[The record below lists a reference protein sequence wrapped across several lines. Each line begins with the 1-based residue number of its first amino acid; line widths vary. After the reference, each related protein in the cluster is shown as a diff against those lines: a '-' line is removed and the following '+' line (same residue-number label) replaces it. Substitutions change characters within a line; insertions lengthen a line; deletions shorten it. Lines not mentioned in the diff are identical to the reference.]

1 MATNSTNTDASMSKA
16 PAPAQ
21 NGAHTAHS
29 AHTDRIIHVEPPREE
44 DLQPS
49 YARVLKPDQ
58 EDTSSHGWYG
68 AMINTLGAF
77 IGTCGAIPCCI
88 VCPNPYRPVQ
98 QGTVGLVTRFGRF
111 ERAVDPGLVKVNPLS
126 ERLIAIDVKMQIV
139 GK

>member
-1 MATNSTNTDASMSKA
+1 MATNSATSDVSVSKA
-16 PAPAQ
+16 PANQ
-21 NGAHTAHS
+21 NNAPR
-29 AHTDRIIHVEPPREE
+29 DRIVHVEPPREE

-58 EDTSSHGWYG
+58 NDDGGHGWYG
-68 AMINTLGAF
+68 AMINTLGSF
-77 IGTCGAIPCCI
+77 IGTCGAVPCCI

-111 ERAVDPGLVKVNPLS
+111 SRAVDPGLVKVNPLS

>member
-1 MATNSTNTDASMSKA
+1 MATNSATSDVSVSKA
-16 PAPAQ
+16 PATQNNAQ
-21 NGAHTAHS
+21 R
-29 AHTDRIIHVEPPREE
+29 DRIVHVEPPREE

-58 EDTSSHGWYG
+58 NDDGGHGWYG
-68 AMINTLGAF
+68 AMINALGSF
-77 IGTCGAIPCCI
+77 IGTCGAVPCCI

-111 ERAVDPGLVKVNPLS
+111 SRAVDPGLVKVNPLS